1 MGGVLCATCSEPS
14 TCWGKAVDL
23 KLLMTPPP
31 TVAYY
36 GTLLGSESTYMKEAP
51 KSAGI
56 VCNIAGIDPLI
67 DLHCNPGQIL
77 PHFYVKNIFL
87 AQILAELENFH

>member
-1 MGGVLCATCSEPS
+1 MKYIGGGGC
-14 TCWGKAVDL
+14 
-23 KLLMTPPP
+23 
-31 TVAYY
+31 TVAHH

-56 VCNIAGIDPLI
+56 VCKTAGIDPLI
-67 DLHCNPGQIL
+67 DYHCNPGQIL

-87 AQILAELENFH
+87 AQILAKLENFHWQPSSIKVI